1 MSTIESTAERGP
13 VGSLIFVVGALGLL
27 SLTVL
32 IGMNPLSVAPVVAI
46 GILLVLGHQKLLA
59 WPSLISLML
68 LVILFVPMRRY
79 TLPGSLPFELDPFRV
94 VVLFVLAGWIA
105 SLLADPRVQFR
116 RSGFE
121 APLLLVLAAT
131 FASILVNGDR
141 VSQVGSSVAK
151 ELTFF
156 LSYLVVF
163 FLIVSV
169 SKASHIDAFIKILVG
184 GGAVV
189 AACAIVESRTH
200 VNPFDHLSTV
210 VPFLQSHP
218 DAHSA
223 IDGRG
228 FRAFGSAQH
237 PIALS
242 AAFVLLLPISLYLVQ
257 KSGTRRW
264 WLAGGLLLTGT
275 LATMSRTSVIMLFVV
290 GLVFVWLRPRE
301 MRRLWPAII
310 PALVVIHVLL
320 PGTLGTLK
328 QSFFPTG
335 GLVAQQTANPG
346 YTGQGR
352 LADVAPAL
360 EKWSSDPVF
369 GLGFGTRVIGAEGT
383 DGQILDDQWLGTLL
397 ETGIPGAVGWLW
409 LMVLCIRRFAGG
421 ARADRSS
428 RGWLLTALAA
438 AVAAFAAGMLFYD
451 TFAFIQVSLLFFVL
465 IALGSV
471 VLRSDRSIQPV
482 GGVERI
488 G

>member
-13 VGSLIFVVGALGLL
+13 VGSLIFVVGALCLL
-27 SLTVL
+27 SLSVL
-32 IGMNPLSVAPVVAI
+32 IGMKPLSVAPVVAI
-46 GILLVLGHQKLLA
+46 GILLVLGHRKLLA
-59 WPSLISLML
+59 WPGLIALML

-105 SLLADPRVQFR
+105 SLLADPRVRLR

-131 FASILVNGDR
+131 IASILANGDR
-141 VSQVGSSVAK
+141 VSHVGSSVAK

-169 SKASHIDAFIKILVG
+169 SKSKQIDLLHQDPRGRRRGRRRQRDRRVANACQSVRPSLYRD
-184 GGAVV
+184 AVPTGTPGR
-189 AACAIVESRTH
+189 A
-200 VNPFDHLSTV
+200 
-210 VPFLQSHP
+210 
-218 DAHSA
+218 SA

-257 KSGTRRW
+257 KTGSRRW
-264 WLAGGLLLTGT
+264 WLAGALLLTGT
-275 LATMSRTSVIMLFVV
+275 LATMSRTSVIMLLVV

-301 MRRLWPAII
+301 MRRLWPALI
-310 PALVVIHVLL
+310 PALLVIHILL

-352 LADVAPAL
+352 LADLGSRAGQVVVGP
-360 EKWSSDPVF
+360 
-369 GLGFGTRVIGAEGT
+369 GLRAG
-383 DGQILDDQWLGTLL
+383 
-397 ETGIPGAVGWLW
+397 LW
-409 LMVLCIRRFAGG
+409 DSR
-421 ARADRSS
+421 DRSRKGQTVRFS
-428 RGWLLTALAA
+428 TTSG
-438 AVAAFAAGMLFYD
+438 
-451 TFAFIQVSLLFFVL
+451 
-465 IALGSV
+465 
-471 VLRSDRSIQPV
+471 
-482 GGVERI
+482 
-488 G
+488 